1 MFILVR
7 DTLIATEQKQLKT
20 NCEIIWVKIE
30 IATAK
35 PIYIAAYYR
44 RKEGDTESIVE
55 LRRSLDLAAQLKGT
69 LWLLG
74 DFNYPKFSWS
84 HYHVPSMKS
93 VLGFPAIYEDFI
105 SLLDDFSRVQVVSDP
120 TRGEHVLDFFLTSN
134 HTLVNDIKISPGI
147 ADHDI
152 VVANVNVKPKI
163 SKQVPRNV
171 PLFRIANWT
180 DFKIYMA
187 KKKTEILDN
196 FQQES
201 VEEIWNT
208 FKIALQKGISQF
220 VPIKKIGS
228 KKSLPWI
235 TQEIKR
241 LVRKRDSLFQ
251 KQKKGRS
258 KDRHHF
264 KQVKHLL
271 QSKIRQAYNNYLQNI
286 LGLSE
291 DGNDTDEKNSGFVP
305 KKLFS
310 IIKNARQDAQGVSP
324 LKDPST
330 NSTSSQNKE
339 KANILNRQF
348 QSVFSQLS
356 PLKLGQICI
365 DKLQQ
370 YFNDNVPEKFKCNYP
385 QMPEICIN
393 IYVIFKL
400 LSN

>member
-1 MFILVR
+1 M
-7 DTLIATEQKQLKT
+7 
-20 NCEIIWVKIE
+20 
-30 IATAK
+30 
-35 PIYIAAYYR
+35 
-44 RKEGDTESIVE
+44 RKEGDTESVME
-55 LRRSLDLAAQLKGT
+55 LRRSLDMAAQLKGT

-84 HYHVPSMKS
+84 HDHVPSMKS
-93 VLGFPAIYEDFI
+93 GLGFPTIYEDFI
-105 SLLDDFSRVQVVSDP
+105 SLLDDFSLVQVVSEP
-120 TRGEHVLDFFLTSN
+120 TRGENVLDFFLTSN
-134 HTLVNDIKISPGI
+134 HTLVDNIKISPGI

-163 SKQVPRNV
+163 SKQVPRKV
-171 PLFRIANWT
+171 PLFRKANWT

-187 KKKTEILDN
+187 KKKTEILEN

-208 FKIALQKGISQF
+208 FKTALQKGISQF

-251 KQKKGRS
+251 KQKRGRS

-264 KQVKHLL
+264 KQVKHLV

-291 DGNDTDEKNSGFVP
+291 EGNDTDEKNSGFVP
-305 KKLFS
+305 KKALFS
-310 IIKNARQDAQGVSP
+310 YK
-324 LKDPST
+324 
-330 NSTSSQNKE
+330 
-339 KANILNRQF
+339 
-348 QSVFSQLS
+348 
-356 PLKLGQICI
+356 
-365 DKLQQ
+365 
-370 YFNDNVPEKFKCNYP
+370 KC
-385 QMPEICIN
+385 
-393 IYVIFKL
+393 
-400 LSN
+400 